1 MIMPLLNGVH
11 ILKSVT
17 MQFKGL
23 TISLLSKL
31 LHVFVVIL
39 FVSNVV
45 KNLIGP
51 LIVKCLKHGKQKIIL
66 MLKML
71 HGSWLIQ
78 NLAQIL
84 SVANLLRRIKAAITW
99 TVNNVTFTFVGNVW
113 NLGKDTITILI
124 VNLNKK

>member
-1 MIMPLLNGVH
+1 
-11 ILKSVT
+11 
-17 MQFKGL
+17 
-23 TISLLSKL
+23 
-31 LHVFVVIL
+31 
-39 FVSNVV
+39 
-45 KNLIGP
+45 
-51 LIVKCLKHGKQKIIL
+51 
-66 MLKML
+66 ML